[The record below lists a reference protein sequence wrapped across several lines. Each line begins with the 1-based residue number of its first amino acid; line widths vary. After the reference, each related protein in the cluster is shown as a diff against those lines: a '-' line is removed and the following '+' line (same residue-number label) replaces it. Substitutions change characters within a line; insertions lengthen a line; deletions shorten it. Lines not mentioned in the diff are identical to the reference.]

1 MKTPL
6 GATTRMVPGDPKS
19 ARRPSTT
26 GDTKNTKNT
35 NTTNTKK
42 KNWTMRQ
49 TFASAGVIM
58 LQRKCITVVAKKI
71 AWTDRSGPPKS
82 VLFQFLEHLNRSIF
96 RVREC

>member
-35 NTTNTKK
+35 NTTKTTNTKK

-58 LQRKCITVVAKKI
+58 LGRLELILLSPS
-71 AWTDRSGPPKS
+71 RSAGRNKGGEGNNN
-82 VLFQFLEHLNRSIF
+82 VTRQ
-96 RVREC
+96 